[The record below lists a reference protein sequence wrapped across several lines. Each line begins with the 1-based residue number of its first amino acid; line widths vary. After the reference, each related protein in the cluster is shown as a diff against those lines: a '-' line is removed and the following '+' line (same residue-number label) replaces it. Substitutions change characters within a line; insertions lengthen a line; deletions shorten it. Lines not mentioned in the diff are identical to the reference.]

1 MMTGRPPTVGRP
13 RNSRIASQPNQAA
26 PIPKTTSQPP
36 IQNTRSR
43 GTSMPAIATP
53 ISTWMASTR

>member
-1 MMTGRPPTVGRP
+1 M
-13 RNSRIASQPNQAA
+13 ASQPNQAA
-26 PIPKTTSQPP
+26 PIAKTTSQPP
-36 IQNTRSR
+36 VQNTRSR